1 MTAGIRADETNV
13 FPRFLDLAYPNIDR
27 GDGVWLYTTDGDRIL
42 DACSGGAMVA
52 CLGHGVKELADAA
65 ADQAERIAYFYNHHF
80 TNRPQEQLANRLLE
94 EVAPEM
100 ARVKFASGGSEANEA
115 AIRLA
120 RAYHVELGQSQR
132 WRLISPAQSYHG
144 STMGTLALSGRRRS
158 LQEPYQ
164 DYLPEYFHLAPAT
177 PRFDPTGEAALEQ
190 LDQILMQ
197 AGPETISAFFCE
209 PVSAAALPGYSPP
222 TRFWQGL
229 AERRERYGF
238 LVCFDEIVTG
248 MGRVGSWLAAH
259 DLPIEPDI
267 VTIGKGLGAGYAP
280 LAAVLCRA
288 QVYDAIV
295 EGSREFDLGHTWDGA
310 PLPCAVGLAALDL
323 MIKGRLVDR
332 VRERG
337 PRLHEELAAALGGST
352 IVGAVRGRGFLLGVE
367 LVDPRDGKSFLP
379 HELDAAS
386 LVDDTAFEEGLLVTS
401 THSTLDGF
409 AGDEVLLA
417 PAYTSTDEELAQ
429 MIDRFAA
436 TISSV
441 ERVIG
446 RELARSPAAAPMSR

>member
-52 CLGHGVKELADAA
+52 CLGYGVKELADAA

-197 AGPETISAFFCE
+197 AGAESHSALFLR
-209 PVSAAALPGYSPP
+209 ALGPGWASRLLPP
-222 TRFWQGL
+222 SLLLQGL
-229 AERRERYGF
+229 AGRGARGGF
-238 LVCFDEIVTG
+238 LG
-248 MGRVGSWLAAH
+248 W
-259 DLPIEPDI
+259 
-267 VTIGKGLGAGYAP
+267 
-280 LAAVLCRA
+280 
-288 QVYDAIV
+288 
-295 EGSREFDLGHTWDGA
+295 
-310 PLPCAVGLAALDL
+310 
-323 MIKGRLVDR
+323 
-332 VRERG
+332 
-337 PRLHEELAAALGGST
+337 
-352 IVGAVRGRGFLLGVE
+352 
-367 LVDPRDGKSFLP
+367 
-379 HELDAAS
+379 
-386 LVDDTAFEEGLLVTS
+386 
-401 THSTLDGF
+401 F
-409 AGDEVLLA
+409 A
-417 PAYTSTDEELAQ
+417 
-429 MIDRFAA
+429 
-436 TISSV
+436 
-441 ERVIG
+441 
-446 RELARSPAAAPMSR
+446 